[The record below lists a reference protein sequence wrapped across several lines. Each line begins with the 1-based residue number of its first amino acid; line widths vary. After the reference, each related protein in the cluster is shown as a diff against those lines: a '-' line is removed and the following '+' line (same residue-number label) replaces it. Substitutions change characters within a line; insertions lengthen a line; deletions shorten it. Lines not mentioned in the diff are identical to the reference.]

1 MKLSELE
8 ETVASGV
15 VIEEMAK
22 GLWESDRAMVRER
35 YLLSPVGVGGIGIA
49 QRAADVYSQVEEPVA
64 QSMVLEGQGL
74 YDLPALR
81 RCGQGGRLSLQD
93 HSG

>member
-35 YLLSPVGVGGIGIA
+35 YLLSPIGIGGVGVSR
-49 QRAADVYSQVEEPVA
+49 RATDVYSQVEEPVA
-64 QSMVLEGQGL
+64 
-74 YDLPALR
+74 
-81 RCGQGGRLSLQD
+81 
-93 HSG
+93 